1 MYSNTPSTEN
11 ISTKPAM
18 LVPRNGRLRKIASGR
33 IGASLRRSITT
44 NSASAT
50 TEPARRPMMRAE
62 VQPHELASI
71 TASTPAVRP
80 SDSVTIPA

>member
-1 MYSNTPSTEN
+1 MYSNTPSTQN

-18 LVPRNGRLRKIASGR
+18 LAPRNGGLRKIASGTM
-33 IGASLRRSITT
+33 GAWLRRSIAK
-44 NSASAT
+44 NSASET
-50 TEPARRPMMRAE
+50 TEAARRPMMRAE